1 MARHLSLELF
11 STRHGA
17 HLLVIMVDENE
28 EEDEADQSGHEGQ
41 EAEEEA
47 LRGPDAVRLRVGR
60 HLAAGHAHAVV
71 VLTVVPEV
79 IRGHYADHY

>member
-1 MARHLSLELF
+1 
-11 STRHGA
+11 
-17 HLLVIMVDENE
+17 MVDENE
-28 EEDEADQSGHEGQ
+28 EEDETDQSGHEGQ

-79 IRGHYADHY
+79 TRSWEVIIKATIMFEIASETG